1 MDDQDHADEQG
12 FIVEAQG
19 PDGVFGVFEDDGE
32 TGYLYIYEPEGDGII
47 QHLHIYD
54 RSKLPVAIEETDV
67 SVDWEGNKCSVAI
80 QGSHRGTIETK
91 RG

>member
-1 MDDQDHADEQG
+1 MDDQDQPDDQG

-32 TGYLYIYEPEGDGII
+32 TGYLYIYEPEVAGII

-54 RSKLPVAIEETDV
+54 RSKLPAALEETDV
-67 SVDWEGNKCSVAI
+67 SVDWEGNKCSAAI
-80 QGSHRGTIETK
+80 QGLHRGTIETK

>member
-32 TGYLYIYEPEGDGII
+32 TG
-47 QHLHIYD
+47 
-54 RSKLPVAIEETDV
+54 KL
-67 SVDWEGNKCSVAI
+67 
-80 QGSHRGTIETK
+80 
-91 RG
+91 